1 MTGRRITKE
10 AAFRLVVFGVMVAA
24 LLTGCKGSRDG
35 DGTASSPGRG
45 NDSSGEES
53 VQPPPEPGA
62 IPGTGDEPDAG
73 TRPQN
78 PPD

>member
-10 AAFRLVVFGVMVAA
+10 AIFQLMVLGLMVAA

-35 DGTASSPGRG
+35 DGTASPPGRG
-45 NDSSGEES
+45 NNNSGEES
-53 VQPPPEPGA
+53 VQPPPDPGA
-62 IPGTGDEPDAG
+62 IPGTDDEPDIG
-73 TRPQN
+73 TRPQD